1 MLYVLTEAY
10 RTDLGMNRREKS
22 MTFLEN
28 LIKDESTV
36 KQFEREYYLNIKPEK
51 LVELEPVKPAFCFG
65 ALPIKGG
72 R

>member
-1 MLYVLTEAY
+1 
-10 RTDLGMNRREKS
+10 

-36 KQFEREYYLNIKPEK
+36 KQFEQEYYLNIKPEK
-51 LVELEPVKPAFCFG
+51 LIEPEPVKPVFCFG
-65 ALPIKGG
+65 TLPIKGG

>member
-1 MLYVLTEAY
+1 
-10 RTDLGMNRREKS
+10 

-51 LVELEPVKPAFCFG
+51 LVELEPVKPVFCFG
-65 ALPIKGG
+65 ALPIKAG